1 MTNFPTNRVLD
12 PDGDLVIALRV
23 EPEQHSVE
31 KPHEEAL
38 IVSSRQ
44 LILASGY
51 FRQQFN
57 GPWKLKHQPTRR
69 HVFQLPLKCT
79 NSEAFMILMKI
90 FHGQSRNVP
99 RKVTLRTL
107 TDIALLVDTYKCLEA
122 VESVANTWIC
132 ALNSRLPKTFSEIA
146 HMWTYVA
153 YVFEKTHIFQ
163 MMTKLAV
170 KSSKG
175 RITSHLPIPQ
185 TVFLKVEK
193 QREALIL
200 RVLEFTNRT
209 VSRLTH
215 AATSNNCVSAGII
228 LGILSVRLAD
238 LRLLG
243 HKPGQDF
250 HYASFATIS
259 KTLNQLNIEETSSI
273 RHRTKTISSYLEALE
288 KGIKGLQLNDVYEK

>member
-1 MTNFPTNRVLD
+1 MTNCPTNHVLD
-12 PDGDLVIALRV
+12 PGGDLVIALQV

-31 KPHEEAL
+31 KPHEESL
-38 IVSSRQ
+38 TVSSRQ

-51 FRQQFN
+51 FREQFG
-57 GPWKLKHQPTRR
+57 GPWKLRHQPNCR

-79 NSEAFMILMKI
+79 NPEAFMILMKI
-90 FHGQSRNVP
+90 FHGHSRNVP

-122 VESVANTWIC
+122 VEIFADTWIG
-132 ALNSRLPKTFSEIA
+132 ALNSRLPKTYSEVA

-153 YVFEKTHIFQ
+153 YIFEKAHIFQ

-175 RITSHLPIPQ
+175 PITSHLPIPP
-185 TVFLKVEK
+185 TVFY
-193 QREALIL
+193 
-200 RVLEFTNRT
+200 
-209 VSRLTH
+209 
-215 AATSNNCVSAGII
+215 
-228 LGILSVRLAD
+228 

-243 HKPGQDF
+243 HKPSQRF

-259 KTLNQLNIEETSSI
+259 KALNQLNIEETPSI
-273 RHRTKTISSYLEALE
+273 RHRA
-288 KGIKGLQLNDVYEK
+288 V

>member
-1 MTNFPTNRVLD
+1 M
-12 PDGDLVIALRV
+12 
-23 EPEQHSVE
+23 
-31 KPHEEAL
+31 
-38 IVSSRQ
+38 VSSRQ

-51 FRQQFN
+51 FREQFD
-57 GPWKLKHQPTRR
+57 GPWKLKHQTNSR

-79 NSEAFMILMKI
+79 NSEAFMILIKI
-90 FHGQSRNVP
+90 LHGHSMNVP

-122 VESVANTWIC
+122 AESFADTWIC
-132 ALNSRLPKTFSEIA
+132 ALNSRLPKTYSEIA
-146 HMWTYVA
+146 HMWTYIA

-170 KSSKG
+170 KSSKR
-175 RITSHLPIPQ
+175 RITSHLPIPP

-209 VSRLTH
+209 VSRLEH
-215 AATSNNCVSAGII
+215 VATSNNCVSAAII
-228 LGILSVRLAD
+228 LGTLSVLLAD

-243 HKPGQDF
+243 HKASQSF

-259 KTLNQLNIEETSSI
+259 KALNQLNIEKTPSI
-273 RHRTKTISSYLEALE
+273 RHRTKAISSCLEALE
-288 KGIKGLQLNDVYEK
+288 RGIKGLQLCDVYEK